1 MIKILRSLIHER
13 FPLELRVKLDL
24 LSRRRDIVNK
34 EKQDELFKLLREYKI
49 QNLVPLGSGTNRY
62 AFKLD
67 GYVVKFATDNDGKID
82 NIKEFK
88 MSKRLFP
95 YVIKVHEVSENGC
108 LMVCEYIQPFDAY
121 VQMIQYQDKIR
132 AILRKLS
139 SVYLI
144 GDVGI
149 SDKNFRNWGLRIG
162 TEDPVC
168 LDFAYVY
175 DVKSKLFV
183 CYSCNNNSVILPNN
197 NFTELYCSNPN
208 CRKKYLFEDIRGKI
222 SYNDHWN
229 EIGDLVKEGYLLSE
243 SNTPTELDPEKSQY
257 LKKYLNT
264 EKKEDKKIIE
274 IPEDDFIME

>member
-1 MIKILRSLIHER
+1 MIKVLRSLIHEK

-24 LSRRRDIVNK
+24 LSRRRDIMNK
-34 EKQDELFKLLREYKI
+34 EKQDELFKLLREYRI

-67 GYVVKFATDNDGKID
+67 GYVIKFATDSDGKID

-108 LMVCEYIQPFDAY
+108 LLVCEYIQPFDAY

-132 AILRKLS
+132 AILNKLS

-175 DVKSKLFV
+175 DVKSKIFV
-183 CYSCNNNSVILPNN
+183 CYACNTNSVILPNN

-208 CRKKYLFEDIRGKI
+208 CRKRYFFEDIRRKI
-222 SYNDHWN
+222 SYNEHWS
-229 EIGDLVKEGYLLSE
+229 EIGDLAKEGYLLSE
-243 SNTPTELDPEKSQY
+243 SNTATELDPERSQY
-257 LKKYLNT
+257 LKKYLKE
-264 EKKEDKKIIE
+264 EKLKEKEVIE